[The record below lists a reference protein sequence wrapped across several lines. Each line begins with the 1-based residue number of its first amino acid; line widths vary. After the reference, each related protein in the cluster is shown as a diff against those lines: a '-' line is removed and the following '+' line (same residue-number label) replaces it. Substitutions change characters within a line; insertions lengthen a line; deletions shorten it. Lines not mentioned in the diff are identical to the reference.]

1 MYAVRDG
8 ERPAVVL
15 ETLRGATLGALLDHG
30 RLGVAEA
37 CHLGLQLGSA
47 LRYLHGRGLVHLD
60 VKPSNVIAHA
70 GAATLIDL
78 SIARRPG
85 RVLPGT
91 GTWCF
96 LAPEQ
101 ARGGHAGPAADV
113 WGLAALLHGAL
124 AGRPPFGDE
133 EDDDDGAAEF
143 PCLVRRAVPLRSLR
157 RGLPRA
163 LAGVLDGG
171 LASDPGARPTL
182 AALLDVLDEVAGRPA
197 GPGRWVPWSARG
209 REVPSGPASLNG
221 ERRR

>member
-1 MYAVRDG
+1 MPASPGRCSCSKCLGG
-8 ERPAVVL
+8 EDAGPPAGSASGWDDD
-15 ETLRGATLGALLDHG
+15 EAG
-30 RLGVAEA
+30 R
-37 CHLGLQLGSA
+37 CLGLHVGSA
-47 LRYLHGRGLVHLD
+47 LRYLHSHGHRASRREAVEH
-60 VKPSNVIAHA
+60 VAWRAPERACF
-70 GAATLIDL
+70 DL
-78 SIARRPG
+78 SIARA
-85 RVLPGT
+85 PGT
-91 GTWCF
+91 IHAGVGTDGY

-101 ARGGHAGPAADV
+101 ERGGEVGLPADV
-113 WGLAALLHGAL
+113 GGLAALLHGAL

-197 GPGRWVPWSARG
+197 GPGRWVPWSRA
-209 REVPSGPASLNG
+209 AKC
-221 ERRR
+221 RRDRPR